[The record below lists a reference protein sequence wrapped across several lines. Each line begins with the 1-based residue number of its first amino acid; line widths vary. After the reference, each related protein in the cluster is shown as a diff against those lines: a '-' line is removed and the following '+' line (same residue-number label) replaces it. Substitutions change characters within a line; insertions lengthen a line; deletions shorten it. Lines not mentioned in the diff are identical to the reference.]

1 MSSSIRMSSFSRHSP
16 PAERRWWWG
25 ARGGIPLALVAV
37 LVASAPARAQSLSLA
52 RADALLH
59 AGRVFA
65 AESLYYEAVS
75 RTPRD
80 PIARLA
86 LGRYLAGRGAWK
98 VGAVLMEEARYF
110 GGDAGMVAGELA
122 PVYARLGDFGALAAL
137 PASRLSTPDRLRAQ
151 WLREHPPSVTGPDS
165 VTVPYRVVDSRTF
178 GRITLVI
185 GTDSVSATVD
195 PRTEG
200 LVLDTTWQRRKT
212 IRRFGGGAGGD
223 GGQSPGSVA
232 VGVAPSLG
240 VGDLTLTNVP
250 IRFAPQ
256 RTALAVTVGV
266 DLLGRLAPTFD
277 LAGGRMLLRRSG
289 RVAGD
294 LPGTHIPTLAIGPE
308 PLLVRADTTLPLSHP
323 EATILL
329 RDHVWTLLP
338 RKGEVV
344 IAP

>member
-1 MSSSIRMSSFSRHSP
+1 MRSRVISIALLLAS
-16 PAERRWWWG
+16 G
-25 ARGGIPLALVAV
+25 AA
-37 LVASAPARAQSLSLA
+37 APGRAQSLSLA

-59 AGRVFA
+59 AGRVFS

-137 PASRLSTPDRLRAQ
+137 PASRLSTPERLRAQ
-151 WLREHPPSVTGPDS
+151 WLRDHPQAVTGPDS

-178 GRITLVI
+178 GRIMLVV
-185 GTDSVSATVD
+185 GADSVSATVD

-200 LVLDTTWQRRKT
+200 LSLDTSWQRRRT
-212 IRRFGGGAGGD
+212 IRRFGAEGE
-223 GGQSPGSVA
+223 QPPGTVV

-240 VGDLTLTNVP
+240 LGDLTLTNVP

-256 RTALAVTVGV
+256 RSSGAATIGV
-266 DLLGRLAPTFD
+266 DLLGKLAPTFD
-277 LAGGRMLLRRSG
+277 LAAGRMLLRRNG
-289 RVAGD
+289 RPTD
-294 LPGTHIPTLAIGPE
+294 LRGTHIPTLSIGPE
-308 PLLVRADTTLPLSHP
+308 PLLVRSDVTLPLSHP

-338 RKGEVV
+338 RKGEIV
-344 IAP
+344 IDH